1 MEMPD
6 GLESELVEGLSDPAP
21 APTASDKA
29 SKKKRKLNHGRLQIS
44 INLEELLALIAATE
58 VQFLGAD
65 ERKKL
70 KTATMAMYSRI
81 FPTPRSS
88 EKKHDVTGQ
97 PKESANIVAD
107 EKKPSKHRGRR
118 GIGDYP
124 TAERVPVE
132 LEGVTEGQACP
143 CGCGGRLSGKKD
155 SVVLRFVG
163 QAPIQPVA
171 YECERYR
178 CSSCGE
184 VFKAKLPEGAPK
196 KRHAHTAISMIALL
210 KYGSGFPFYRLNVF
224 LSHFGVPLAAST
236 QFEMVAAGVP
246 SVEPAFNEMVRQGA
260 QGELLQSDDTRA
272 KILKFERAP
281 EYADRTGIFTTG
293 ILSILGKRKIAI
305 FITGAQHAGENM
317 ADVLRKRAEGLRAPI
332 HMADGLAHNSPKLSH
347 PAVVA
352 ANCLSHGRRYFVD
365 IVEFF
370 PEHCLY
376 VLDALG
382 TVFSHDALA
391 KDQGLSAED
400 RLLFHQAFSQPI
412 MDDLKIRMK
421 SELDGNLT
429 EPNSR
434 LGKAFKYMLNHWEKL
449 TLFLRVAGAPIENNA
464 VERQL
469 KKAVLHRK
477 NSLFYRTNR
486 GAKIGDIYMTL
497 IYTCELNGANAY
509 DYLTELQRHAE
520 KVAAAP
526 ADWMPWNYRDTLE
539 HILGIRDQQLPN
551 KASPIAA

>member
-1 MEMPD
+1 MPD
-6 GLESELVEGLSDPAP
+6 SLKSESVEGAPPCVPAP
-21 APTASDKA
+21 SASNKT
-29 SKKKRKLNHGRLQIS
+29 SKKRKLNSGRLEIS
-44 INLEELLALIAATE
+44 INLEELLALIDATDAK
-58 VQFLGAD
+58 FLCAD

-70 KTATMAMYSRI
+70 KTATLAMYSRI

-88 EKKHDVTGQ
+88 EKKNDVTDQ
-97 PKESANIVAD
+97 PKESADIKSG

-118 GIGDYP
+118 GANDYP

-132 LEGVTEGQACP
+132 LEGLTDGQACP
-143 CGCGGRLSGKKD
+143 CGCGGILSPKKD
-155 SVVLRFVG
+155 SVVLQFVG
-163 QAPIQPVA
+163 QSPIQPVA

-184 VFKAKLPEGAPK
+184 VFKAKLPEGVTK
-196 KRHAHTAISMIALL
+196 KRHAFTAISMIALL
-210 KYGSGFPFYRLNVF
+210 KYGSGFPFYRLNGF
-224 LSHFGVPLAAST
+224 LGHFGVALAAST

-246 SVEPAFNEMVRQGA
+246 SVEPAFDEMVRQGA
-260 QGELLQSDDTRA
+260 QGEVLQSDDTRA

-281 EYADRTGIFTTG
+281 EYAGRTGIFTTG
-293 ILSILGKRKIAI
+293 ILSILGERKIAV
-305 FITGAQHAGENM
+305 FITGAQHAGENL
-317 ADVLRKRAEGLRAPI
+317 ADVLKKRAEGLRTPI
-332 HMADGLAHNSPKLSH
+332 HMSDGLAHNSPKLSH

-376 VLDALG
+376 ALDALG
-382 TVFSHDALA
+382 TVFYHDALA
-391 KDQGLSAED
+391 KDQELSPED

-412 MDDLKIRMK
+412 MDELKSRMK

-449 TLFLRVAGAPIENNA
+449 TLFLRVAGSPIDNNA

-469 KKAVLHRK
+469 KKAVLNRK
-477 NSLFYRTNR
+477 NALFYRTNR

-520 KVAAAP
+520 KVAATP
-526 ADWMPWNYRDTLE
+526 ADWMPWNYRDTLD
-539 HILGIRDQQLPN
+539 HIAGNRYQQSSTEEL
-551 KASPIAA
+551 PIAA